1 MAGFPCLSSV
11 RFRLAFWYFVTLAVI
26 LTASGAYWYWTLSRN
41 LLGHVDDKLLMVA
54 NDVISFHMVESQSN
68 NQDDAC
74 KKLETFI
81 REHNWSE
88 FVQFVDEYGDIVC
101 HTSNLLDARLPISA
115 DALRAAH
122 SQKPLFETVHFDPE
136 RPLRLLT
143 FPLDVNDH
151 RRDVVQ
157 VAEDLSPLFKTLRMH
172 RWQLS
177 IYSPLLLLVLSVGGW
192 FVTGRALSP
201 VRRITHAVQR
211 IRAEN
216 LSERLPVNH
225 CRDEISELQETFNS
239 MLERLEE
246 AFTKVRQFT
255 ADASHELRTPLAI
268 LRGETEVALRWAKNP
283 EELRTTLESNL
294 EEIARMSRIIED
306 LLALAKSEA
315 GEIPLAL
322 TDVNLSDLLQ
332 DLYLQGK
339 TLSEPKGI
347 EFTLHL
353 EVNRE
358 IHLRGDQL
366 QLHRMLL
373 NLVSNAVKYTPDG
386 GRVAIHLASDDRFA
400 RIRVVDTGFGIAAEH
415 LPHLFDRF
423 YRIDEAR
430 NRDIGGSGLGLSIV
444 KWIVEAHGGRIE
456 VVSEPNRGST
466 FAVTLPL
473 DGPPPKEQEL
483 T

>member
-1 MAGFPCLSSV
+1 MAGFPCSGSV
-11 RFRLAFWYFVTLAVI
+11 RFRLAFWYIVTLAVI
-26 LTASGAYWYWTLSRN
+26 LTASGVYWYWTLSRN

-54 NDVISFHMVESQSN
+54 NDVISFHLVESQGTT
-68 NQDDAC
+68 QDQAC
-74 KKLETFI
+74 QKLETFI

-115 DALRAAH
+115 AALRAARR
-122 SQKPLFETVHFDPE
+122 QKPLFETVRFDTD
-136 RPLRLLT
+136 RTLRLLT
-143 FPLDVNDH
+143 FPLDVDDH
-151 RRDVVQ
+151 DRDVVQ
-157 VAEDLSPLFKTLRMH
+157 VAEDLGPLFKTLRMH

-201 VRRITHAVQR
+201 VRRITSAVQR
-211 IRAEN
+211 IRAES
-216 LSERLPVNH
+216 LSERLPVNQ

-239 MLERLEE
+239 MLQRLEE

-283 EELRTTLESNL
+283 EELRATLESNL
-294 EEIARMSRIIED
+294 EEIDRMSRIIED

-347 EFTLHL
+347 EFALHM

-386 GRVAIHLASDDRFA
+386 GRVAIHLASDDHFA

-415 LPHLFDRF
+415 LPYLFDRF

-444 KWIVEAHGGRIE
+444 KWIVEAHGGQ
-456 VVSEPNRGST
+456 VDVASEPNRGST
-466 FAVTLPL
+466 FTVSLPL
-473 DGPPPKEQEL
+473 DGPPPKEREL
-483 T
+483 A